1 MESIWRLTTRLVV
14 LGRPGS
20 GCSTLLKVLAN
31 RRDEFHAVEGE
42 VYYNSFSPEDI
53 RLHYRGDVQYCPE
66 DDVHFPTLTVEQTI
80 GFAAK
85 TRVPR
90 ARAEGITRKEFW
102 IQITDVLMTLF
113 GLQHVKNTPVGD
125 AALRGVSGGEKKR
138 VSISE
143 TLATRNLL
151 ACWDKYVSP
160 FC

>member
-1 MESIWRLTTRLVV
+1 M
-14 LGRPGS
+14 
-20 GCSTLLKVLAN
+20 AN

-42 VYYNSFSPEDI
+42 VYYNSFTPDDI

-66 DDVHFPTLTVEQTI
+66 DDVHFPSLTVEQTI

-90 ARAEGITRKEFW
+90 ARVQGLTRKQFW
-102 IQITDVLMTLF
+102 MQITDILMTLF
-113 GLQHVKNTPVGD
+113 GLRHVRKMPVGD

-151 ACWDKYVSP
+151 ACWDKYVWFFS
-160 FC
+160 

>member
-1 MESIWRLTTRLVV
+1 M
-14 LGRPGS
+14 
-20 GCSTLLKVLAN
+20 AN

-42 VYYNSFSPEDI
+42 VCYNSFTPDDI

-66 DDVHFPTLTVEQTI
+66 DDVHFPSLTVAQTI

-90 ARAEGITRKEFW
+90 ARVQGLTRKQFW
-102 IQITDVLMTLF
+102 MQITDILMTLF
-113 GLQHVKNTPVGD
+113 GLRHVRKMPVGD

-143 TLATRNLL
+143 MLATRNLL
-151 ACWDKYVSP
+151 ACWDKYVWLFP
-160 FC
+160 EIYGIYPIL

>member
-1 MESIWRLTTRLVV
+1 M
-14 LGRPGS
+14 
-20 GCSTLLKVLAN
+20 AN

-42 VYYNSFSPEDI
+42 VYYNSFTPEDI

-85 TRVPR
+85 TRVPH
-90 ARAEGITRKEFW
+90 ARAPGLSRKEFW
-102 IQITDVLMTLF
+102 TQITDVLMTLF
-113 GLQHVKNTPVGD
+113 GLRHVKGTPVGD

-143 TLATRNLL
+143 VLATRNLL
-151 ACWDKYVSP
+151 ACWDKYISLFSGV
-160 FC
+160 